1 MFEGLRKQFRQ
12 ITMSSFQRDVERNLC
27 ERYPEARQV
36 LDTLEHPKVILKNSR
51 SREMA
56 YLDDAEHV
64 VLMTLE
70 DSDISDEADRVYG
83 ELLKLMEIKGLAT
96 EEMKD
101 RRQEIYAHH
110 YADGDGNRTRFTYD
124 DVSVAAPD
132 RGKNILKGCFDFLES
147 LNVPGAQLILDTMRD
162 NHTAINLVPVADT
175 VALAG
180 SFIPDR
186 NEFNFFYDVDLPD
199 TDVVAQTA
207 LKILHEGTHLYQKTA
222 GLLSENVSEADN
234 FREVSHLN
242 ELQAH
247 TIQYLVPLEL
257 LQQLPVYEDFKAGYL
272 SIQDLADDLER
283 SDDVVANVCRRS
295 LCGSHEGASILGNI
309 QSRFDAGMLSD
320 MPPELLVKESLCR
333 GEIDKIEDGQ
343 IIYDQSDMTRMQRY
357 AHSHIT
363 VMNFGSLGDGGDK
376 ASVVHDIVGGHF
388 QGPLGLS
395 VSGNTVDF
403 VSGDFV
409 FTSAVTHRQISVQAI
424 EYIWGKY
431 GGENT
436 QGLGFKSEELLGA
449 GILDKL
455 DGHKKSVDAAHTLS
469 RKIL

>member
-207 LKILHEGTHLYQKTA
+207 LKILHEGTHLYQK
-222 GLLSENVSEADN
+222 
-234 FREVSHLN
+234 
-242 ELQAH
+242 
-247 TIQYLVPLEL
+247 I
-257 LQQLPVYEDFKAGYL
+257 
-272 SIQDLADDLER
+272 
-283 SDDVVANVCRRS
+283 
-295 LCGSHEGASILGNI
+295 NI
-309 QSRFDAGMLSD
+309 QL
-320 MPPELLVKESLCR
+320 
-333 GEIDKIEDGQ
+333 
-343 IIYDQSDMTRMQRY
+343 
-357 AHSHIT
+357 
-363 VMNFGSLGDGGDK
+363 
-376 ASVVHDIVGGHF
+376 
-388 QGPLGLS
+388 
-395 VSGNTVDF
+395 
-403 VSGDFV
+403 
-409 FTSAVTHRQISVQAI
+409 
-424 EYIWGKY
+424 
-431 GGENT
+431 
-436 QGLGFKSEELLGA
+436 
-449 GILDKL
+449 
-455 DGHKKSVDAAHTLS
+455 
-469 RKIL
+469 